1 MTLFSPLQE
10 SSLVAFLLV
19 FFCPIFFTYFVF
31 LVAHDALNKKGK
43 GKKRKVMDNIE
54 TNLQTSAQ
62 NLENLES
69 QPPNSQ
75 QSQPPNTQQ
84 SQPPDPEEKTGR
96 IHWKSCDEFL
106 AQCLLRYQSYCYSKK
121 EEYSTNSKFCAR
133 WIQPMMV
140 KEH

>member
-1 MTLFSPLQE
+1 MTVFSPHQE

-19 FFCPIFFTYFVF
+19 FFCPIFLTYFVF
-31 LVAHDALNKKGK
+31 LVAHDALDKKR
-43 GKKRKVMDNIE
+43 GKKRKVLDNIE

-84 SQPPDPEEKTGR
+84 SQPPDPEEK
-96 IHWKSCDEFL
+96 H
-106 AQCLLRYQSYCYSKK
+106 
-121 EEYSTNSKFCAR
+121 
-133 WIQPMMV
+133 
-140 KEH
+140 

>member
-1 MTLFSPLQE
+1 MTVFSPHQE

-19 FFCPIFFTYFVF
+19 SFCPIFLTYFVF

-69 QPPNSQ
+69 QPPN
-75 QSQPPNTQQ
+75 TQQ
-84 SQPPDPEEKTGR
+84 SPDPEEKTGR

-106 AQCLLRYQSYCYSKK
+106 AQCLLKYQSYCYAKKK
-121 EEYSTNSKFCAR
+121 EYNTTSKFCAR
-133 WIQPMMV
+133 WIQPLMAQ
-140 KEH
+140 EHQGGPF